1 MEVFFQF
8 KQHRKIKIKMYVA
21 PPNETADTGVLK
33 ENIGH
38 GVETNCSAF
47 LQIVVVGV
55 NLKSLIY

>member
-8 KQHRKIKIKMYVA
+8 KQHTKIKIKMYVA
-21 PPNETADTGVLK
+21 PPNETDPGALK

-47 LQIVVVGV
+47 LQIVAVGV
-55 NLKSLIY
+55 NLKNLIY